1 MFLQI
6 EKVPKQEISYFL
18 SKERAASQADS
29 SLQQMRSRGFLQA
42 KILEK
47 TGKDTLVY
55 LVESGPLYSWSG
67 LDLSSIPE
75 KFLEAEGQPGE
86 EFTAPYTW
94 IEDLLDFA
102 EDKGLPF
109 AEVKIDSVQIQGT
122 KLTGRIDFTPGPLI
136 TWDSLSLAG
145 NSKTQLTYLQLLS
158 KLEVGRPFSQS
169 RLEESTQLLQRSPYF
184 SLLGPPQVSF
194 QQQKAIPIF
203 SLQERR
209 LNVFDGVIG
218 FLPNENEP
226 GKLLITGQVD
236 LQLYHLGGKGRDI
249 SLQWQRLNVQ
259 SQSLDLKFKE
269 SFIFRSPLDA
279 SVEFSLLRQ
288 DSSFVNRS
296 FVLEFGY
303 RVSDSGYLN
312 FFTRRQAGD
321 LLEQPRFDPQQL
333 PAAIDYRWNQYGI
346 GGEWNLL
353 DDLRFPRRGGRLSGE
368 FSVGNK
374 RILEN
379 TGIPEELY
387 EGLTERSTQI
397 MGRIEVEKHV
407 FVKPVL
413 GMWIRGSGGI
423 IENPNLFLNELFRI
437 GGLNSIRGFNEK
449 FFFARHYGFV
459 NLEQRLFFGQNSYLM
474 VFGDFGVLNNPYFS
488 PQKDTPFSFGSG
500 INLDTEGGLFS
511 FVFALGKSNIQPLA
525 FEYARVHFGYLARF

>member
-1 MFLQI
+1 MPMQD
-6 EKVPKQEISYFL
+6 ISYFL
-18 SKERAASQADS
+18 SKERAAGQADS
-29 SLQQMRSRGFLQA
+29 SLKQIRSKGFLQA

-47 TGKDTLVY
+47 TGVDTLVY
-55 LVESGPLYSWSG
+55 QVVSGPLYSWSE
-67 LDLSSIPE
+67 LKLSSVPE
-75 KFLEAEGQPGE
+75 EFVEAKGRPGE
-86 EFTAPYTW
+86 EYTSPYLW
-94 IEDLLDFA
+94 IEELLDYA

-109 AEVKIDSVQIQGT
+109 AEIKIDSVQIQGT
-122 KLTGRIDFTPGPLI
+122 KLAGKINFQPGPLI

-145 NSKTQLTYLQLLS
+145 NAKTKITYLQLLS
-158 KLEVGRPFSQS
+158 RLEVGQPFSQS
-169 RLEESTQLLQRSPYF
+169 RLEESTKLLQRSPYF

-194 QQQKAIPIF
+194 QQQKAIPVF

-226 GKLLITGQVD
+226 GKLLVTGQVD

-249 SLQWQRLNVQ
+249 FLQWQRLNVQ
-259 SQSLDLKFKE
+259 SQALDLKYKE

-279 SVEFSLLRQ
+279 SVQFSLLRQ

-296 FVLEFGY
+296 FVLDFGY

-321 LLEQPRFDPQQL
+321 LLEQPGFDPQKL

-353 DDLRFPRRGGRLSGE
+353 DDLRFPRKGWRLSGE
-368 FSVGNK
+368 FSAGNK

-387 EGLTERSTQI
+387 EGLTESSAQI
-397 MGRIEVEKHV
+397 QGRVEVEKHI
-407 FVKPVL
+407 FLKPAW

-423 IENPNLFLNELFRI
+423 IDNPNLFLNELFRI

-449 FFFARHYGFV
+449 FFFARRYGFV

-474 VFGDFGVLNNPYFS
+474 VFGDFGVLENPYFS

-511 FVFALGKSNIQPLA
+511 FVFALGKSNIQPLS

>member
-1 MFLQI
+1 
-6 EKVPKQEISYFL
+6 
-18 SKERAASQADS
+18 
-29 SLQQMRSRGFLQA
+29 MRSRGFLQA

-47 TGKDTLVY
+47 NGHDTLVY
-55 LVESGPLYSWSG
+55 QVESGPLYSWSG
-67 LDLSSIPE
+67 LELASVPE
-75 KFLEAEGQPGE
+75 DFLEAKGQPGE
-86 EFTAPYTW
+86 EYTAPYIW

-122 KLTGRIDFTPGPLI
+122 QLTGRIDFNPGPLI

-145 NSKTQLTYLQLLS
+145 NAKTQLTYLQLLS
-158 KLEVGRPFSQS
+158 RLEVGRPFSQS
-169 RLEESTQLLQRSPYF
+169 RLEESTKLLQKSPYF
-184 SLLGPPQVSF
+184 SLLGPPQMSF
-194 QQQKAIPIF
+194 QQQKAIPVF

-226 GKLLITGQVD
+226 GKLLVTGQVD

-259 SQSLDLKFKE
+259 SQALDLKYKE

-296 FVLEFGY
+296 FVLDFGY

-321 LLEQPRFDPQQL
+321 LLDQPGFDPQQL

-353 DDLRFPRRGGRLSGE
+353 DDLRFPRRGWRLSGE
-368 FSVGNK
+368 FSAGNK
-374 RILEN
+374 RVLEN

-387 EGLTERSTQI
+387 EGLTENSTQI
-397 MGRIEVEKHV
+397 QGRIEAEKHV
-407 FVKPVL
+407 FFKPVW

-423 IENPNLFLNELFRI
+423 LENPNLFLNELFRI

-511 FVFALGKSNIQPLA
+511 FVFALGKSNIQPLS